1 MGHCRYVALR
11 ARLVRGSGAPAGRL
25 VAGPGL
31 QRDNRNADIRVTK
44 CKASLNGAGK
54 PGQAMKDVHPLQYA
68 WLGSVITLQVAVA
81 FAWLSAVAIAR
92 QALGPR
98 R

>member
-1 MGHCRYVALR
+1 
-11 ARLVRGSGAPAGRL
+11 
-25 VAGPGL
+25 
-31 QRDNRNADIRVTK
+31 
-44 CKASLNGAGK
+44 
-54 PGQAMKDVHPLQYA
+54 MKDVHPLQYA